1 MHLAI
6 TYQRVDPSKGGA
18 ETYVADLCRRLVERG
33 HRVDLYTASCAEG
46 AVPPEVRIVPVPATG
61 PTRWARMLRFG
72 KNSEAALQ
80 RATFDCSV
88 GFINT
93 WHHDVIIPQGGIH
106 PASLDHNSRRFPEG
120 WRRSLYRLSKRANP
134 KDWLYRSIERRQY
147 DPRRGARVV
156 AVSRF
161 VQGHLERQYR
171 VPADR
176 IRVIPNAIDAARL
189 RVDDPA
195 SARRAFRS
203 RLGLPDDALVA
214 LFVAHNFRL
223 KGLDPLLSALRLRRD
238 RHPSARPVHLAV
250 CGGGKL
256 APYRRKVEALGLGD
270 AVHLIGFASD
280 IREPFHGADAFV
292 LPSYYDPCSLVVF
305 EALACGLPVITTAT
319 NGAGEV
325 ITPGVEGFV
334 VPRADDL
341 TALADALDALCDDTH
356 RRAMSRAAVELGR
369 AQSFDVHLDRLIAL
383 FEEVAAERAASRRSP
398 GTLTTAR
405 PQPRSTAAA

>member
-6 TYQRVDPSKGGA
+6 TFQRVDPSKGGA

-33 HRVDLYTASCAEG
+33 HRVDLYTASCADG
-46 AVPPEVRIVPVPATG
+46 AVPPEVRIVPVAAHG
-61 PTRWARMLRFG
+61 PTRWARMLRFAR
-72 KNSEAALQ
+72 NSETALQ
-80 RATFDCSV
+80 QATFDCSV

-106 PASLDHNSRRFPEG
+106 PASLDHNARRFPEG
-120 WRRSLYRLSKRANP
+120 WRRILYRLSKRANP

-147 DPRRGARVV
+147 DPQRSARVV

-161 VQGHLERQYR
+161 VQGHLERQYH

-176 IRVIPNAIDAARL
+176 IRVIPNAIDASRLQVDNPQAART
-189 RVDDPA
+189 
-195 SARRAFRS
+195 AFRS
-203 RLGLPDDALVA
+203 RLGLADDALIA

-223 KGLDPLLSALRLRRD
+223 KGLDPLLDALRLRLD
-238 RHPSARPVHLAV
+238 RQPSARPVHLAV

-256 APYRRKVEALGLGD
+256 APYRRKVASMGLQHT
-270 AVHLIGFASD
+270 VHLIGFERD
-280 IREPFHGADAFV
+280 IREAFHGSDAFV

-334 VPRADDL
+334 IPRADDL
-341 TALADALDALCDDTH
+341 PTLADSLDALCDDDH
-356 RRAMSRAAVELGR
+356 RRTMAREATRLGQ
-369 AQSFDVHLDRLIAL
+369 AQSFDVHLNRLIAL
-383 FEEVAAERAASRRSP
+383 FEDVAAERS
-398 GTLTTAR
+398 TAR
-405 PQPRSTAAA
+405 ATQRPTRLRPTAAA